1 MYSKKAHG
9 SATLATATDIL
20 IKNEH
25 LQLPDNLGLYL
36 TASYQ
41 YKKQPLKN
49 LPCQTLIV
57 YALSSFI
64 YKY

>member
-57 YALSSFI
+57 CLVKFYL
-64 YKY
+64 